1 MGPRRSRL
9 QRLLIAGE
17 TMMALVLLVG
27 AALLTHSLWRLF
39 SEDAGIDETNLWVA
53 EVQLPPSYPAVPLD
67 FWSELVASIRELP
80 EVEVA
85 GATTSRPPL
94 SGSNNTRFGIYPEG
108 ETGDEFGGLTMVWRS
123 VTPGYFEALG
133 FPIRGRAITDS
144 DTAGSERVAV
154 LNEAAADALWP
165 QEDALG
171 RRMGESPTW
180 TVVGIIPDSRVRLD
194 RAPPPQMYTAA
205 AQETGPG
212 AGRFFGSIVVRT
224 RPATPRGLADGL
236 RTTIAS
242 HAQDAV
248 STISTMSG
256 VRWRAVQNERY
267 RTGILLAFAGIATL
281 LATIGI
287 FGVVAYNVVQRRR
300 EIGLRIA
307 LGARAMDV
315 RRVVLSVAVLPVAV
329 GVVAGLAVSL
339 VLTRL
344 LESFL
349 YEITPSDTTTLATAV
364 GPFSRRGLSGR
375 THSCSPGIA
384 Y

>member
-1 MGPRRSRL
+1 
-9 QRLLIAGE
+9 
-17 TMMALVLLVG
+17 
-27 AALLTHSLWRLF
+27 
-39 SEDAGIDETNLWVA
+39 
-53 EVQLPPSYPAVPLD
+53 
-67 FWSELVASIRELP
+67 
-80 EVEVA
+80 
-85 GATTSRPPL
+85 
-94 SGSNNTRFGIYPEG
+94 
-108 ETGDEFGGLTMVWRS
+108 
-123 VTPGYFEALG
+123 
-133 FPIRGRAITDS
+133 
-144 DTAGSERVAV
+144 
-154 LNEAAADALWP
+154 
-165 QEDALG
+165 
-171 RRMGESPTW
+171 
-180 TVVGIIPDSRVRLD
+180 
-194 RAPPPQMYTAA
+194 
-205 AQETGPG
+205 
-212 AGRFFGSIVVRT
+212 
-224 RPATPRGLADGL
+224 
-236 RTTIAS
+236 
-242 HAQDAV
+242 
-248 STISTMSG
+248 MSG